1 MNRPLVSIV
10 IESITREDY
19 AERSLADDLQPVL
32 DAIARQTYPREMI
45 ETIVVVDPDLAGP
58 ESDDVTRRYPWVT
71 IVCSPQRNYFA
82 AKNAGARAARGSI
95 VALIDG
101 DCVPEPGWLAMLTA
115 PLADAEVSAV
125 AGATRYTGTS
135 LNAWTF
141 SVPDFAV
148 VVSDKSGAASAFNI
162 NNCAIRRELLLAN
175 PLDARIR
182 RDGGC
187 FLLYHQLRA
196 AGARIVYVPQAR
208 VHHGLD
214 FARKGFVKK
223 HFNRGF
229 DGVNV
234 YRADDH
240 GVLRGTRLFRRF
252 GGLALIAFAGRR
264 IVIDW
269 LRLIRNYKQMGIS
282 PVTIPYFAAVMAATR
297 LIALTGGL
305 TAVLRFGHATLAAP
319 ASSR

>member
-1 MNRPLVSIV
+1 MNLPLISIV

-19 AERSLADDLQPVL
+19 AERSLADDLQPTL
-32 DAIARQTYPREMI
+32 DAIVRQTYPRERI
-45 ETIVVVDPDLAGP
+45 ETIIVVDRDLPGR
-58 ESDDVTRRYPWVT
+58 ESNEVTRRYPAVT
-71 IVCSPQRNYFA
+71 IVCSSQRNYFA
-82 AKNAGARAARGSI
+82 AKNSGARAARGSI

-101 DCVPEPGWLAMLTA
+101 DCVPGPDWLMTLTA

-135 LNAWTF
+135 LNAWTY

-148 VVSDKSGAASAFNI
+148 VVGDNSGAASAFNL
-162 NNCAIRRELLLAN
+162 NNCAIRREVLLAN

-196 AGARIVYVPQAR
+196 AGARIVYAPEAV

-214 FARKGFVKK
+214 FAKKGFVKK

-240 GVLRGTRLFRRF
+240 AVLRGTRLFRRF
-252 GGLALIAFAGRR
+252 GALALIAFVPRR

-269 LRLIRNYKQMGIS
+269 LRLIRHHDQVGIS
-282 PVTIPYFAAVMAATR
+282 PVTIPYFAAVSVAAR
-297 LIALTGGL
+297 LIALAGAL
-305 TAVLRFGHATLAAP
+305 TAVARFGRAPIAATAT
-319 ASSR
+319 SR